1 MHLHQGDGIWS
12 DLLMQVRGEG
22 TPMRAVFAVAV
33 LWIQFAVVG
42 TAFSQSIT
50 DGVVESRTPIDGK
63 IHMVAGVGGSSLPL
77 PEGVKPD
84 LGDPFQALR
93 YHGES
98 FGIRFPERELVITR
112 TERCSL
118 GMIHHTFE
126 QVHLGVK
133 VFSGVIKVHLSP
145 DGTPRSINGDF
156 FRLPKKLSVTPS
168 VLLDEALIFAEAHL
182 DQRVLVQTAD
192 AELAIVNPGWWGD
205 PFLPAPVLAHHLVV
219 EGSEML
225 AEHVLIDAASDDLLD
240 HWPAVHSARFREIYD
255 GSGGGLPGSL
265 ARSEGSAAS
274 GDTDIDEAY
283 DTAGDF
289 YRLLFDGLGR
299 DSLDGSG
306 GTLTATVHW
315 NDPICP
321 NAIWNGN
328 QIALCNGLATDDV
341 IAHEFAHGLTQFTAN
356 LIYQNQP
363 GQLNE
368 SYSDIFGETVDLW
381 NGNTSA
387 VGTPGG
393 TPWPGGTTGGGQDTP
408 NSARTGCNDGSTRWR
423 MGEQTS
429 LNAIRDL
436 WFPECFNDPP
446 STTDP
451 LYNQNACGP
460 FDNGGVHIGSGV
472 FNHSYSMLVDG
483 KTYNG
488 QTVSPIG
495 LTKAAAVYFR
505 ALTVYMTSGTAFP
518 QAETFI
524 NQAATDLLNSS
535 PNDPRT
541 GSPGTLFTQSDADQV
556 AAAMIA
562 VGMSELVCG
571 QAPPGPPPANDDCS
585 GSVPVFVG
593 LNDIN
598 SNNATTGGPP
608 GDSGQ
613 CSGTFLGD
621 VGNDIWYSYVPP
633 EDGLL
638 SVSTCDIASW
648 DTDLLVYKGDCGS
661 LLQIA
666 CNGDT
671 GGCGNFT
678 SVINDIPV
686 SGGLTY
692 QIRVASWSDGTT
704 GSGQMDVAFVGG
716 GGGAVENCTNGVDDD
731 GDGLIDCEDP
741 DCAASPG
748 CVPPPPGDECVSA
761 EAALL
766 GENPF
771 NSTSATTGTDP
782 LPDPASCIEGLG
794 SMIGDIWFTYTAAQ
808 SGSLFVST
816 CQLGSFDTDL
826 VMYTGSC
833 SSLIQ
838 VACNGDV
845 NQLPSTV
852 CQQYWSEFTADV
864 NAGDVYWFR
873 IGAWGTPHPG
883 NGDPGPGALI
893 LDLTPSGPIENCSNG
908 TDDDADGLIDCED
921 PDCATDPACIPAAP
935 GDECASA
942 SVAVFGSNPVDTT
955 TATQSADLFDSN
967 TCPGTF
973 LGQMTS
979 DIWFS
984 YTPDESG
991 DYTIT
996 TCDSIN
1002 FDSDLVVYSGNCGS
1016 LIQVACNGDAA
1027 GCGGFTSLVEM
1038 TMTAGTDYFIRL
1050 GGWNDVAS
1058 GTGTLEIG
1066 ATTPPPPPENCS
1078 NGTDDDLDGLTD
1090 CEDPDCIGDPACVCE
1105 PISGLV
1111 CGQGAGT
1118 KVSLTWV
1125 NGETYSLISV
1135 YRDGVVIDSLL
1146 GTATGYV
1153 DSSTL
1158 PGNYSYAVVP
1168 FCDATQQAPGV
1179 ICAVNVELSGGFSL
1193 VAADVVG
1200 GYSGSGAEFETMI
1213 SATEFTDNPGFPTN
1227 TAGFSFG
1234 LGHDPD
1240 LFAAIGAAPAGA
1252 VAALDGGAGPQFFEA
1267 SSFPNG
1273 ITVGCVYSFSFAETI
1288 QMITETSLL
1297 TINYESLP
1305 GVFSSTT
1312 GTVTSALDFTET
1324 LGNPVVQSIISSDAG
1339 VAIGVIPTG
1348 AVVTLTPSGFI
1359 LTAVDQT
1366 VAFPPSTGVATVM
1379 ASFTLEEDATNAGY
1393 PNDTQGFSFGVSH
1406 DPSVLTVTGAVGGQV
1421 IDDLNNGTGADFL
1434 NVGLFADGFTCGCVY
1449 SFLGIQTIQFDSA
1462 IALAIASYDTVPGAL
1477 IGSTSDVTTTLSI
1490 SNRLG
1495 SPPVQIV
1502 VVVNSQALGATGVAG
1517 IITLTP
1523 VVGGFVR
1530 ADVNDDALINLADA
1544 ITVLDALFLGGVIN
1558 CMDAADTNDD
1568 ELANIADGVYLLA
1581 YLFSGGSAPPAP
1593 FGGGCGADPA
1603 GTALDCAEYLSC
1615 N

>member
-1 MHLHQGDGIWS
+1 
-12 DLLMQVRGEG
+12 
-22 TPMRAVFAVAV
+22 
-33 LWIQFAVVG
+33 
-42 TAFSQSIT
+42 
-50 DGVVESRTPIDGK
+50 
-63 IHMVAGVGGSSLPL
+63 
-77 PEGVKPD
+77 
-84 LGDPFQALR
+84 
-93 YHGES
+93 
-98 FGIRFPERELVITR
+98 
-112 TERCSL
+112 
-118 GMIHHTFE
+118 
-126 QVHLGVK
+126 
-133 VFSGVIKVHLSP
+133 
-145 DGTPRSINGDF
+145 
-156 FRLPKKLSVTPS
+156 
-168 VLLDEALIFAEAHL
+168 
-182 DQRVLVQTAD
+182 
-192 AELAIVNPGWWGD
+192 
-205 PFLPAPVLAHHLVV
+205 
-219 EGSEML
+219 
-225 AEHVLIDAASDDLLD
+225 
-240 HWPAVHSARFREIYD
+240 
-255 GSGGGLPGSL
+255 
-265 ARSEGSAAS
+265 
-274 GDTDIDEAY
+274 
-283 DTAGDF
+283 
-289 YRLLFDGLGR
+289 
-299 DSLDGSG
+299 
-306 GTLTATVHW
+306 
-315 NDPICP
+315 
-321 NAIWNGN
+321 
-328 QIALCNGLATDDV
+328 
-341 IAHEFAHGLTQFTAN
+341 
-356 LIYQNQP
+356 
-363 GQLNE
+363 
-368 SYSDIFGETVDLW
+368 
-381 NGNTSA
+381 
-387 VGTPGG
+387 
-393 TPWPGGTTGGGQDTP
+393 
-408 NSARTGCNDGSTRWR
+408 
-423 MGEQTS
+423 
-429 LNAIRDL
+429 
-436 WFPECFNDPP
+436 
-446 STTDP
+446 
-451 LYNQNACGP
+451 
-460 FDNGGVHIGSGV
+460 
-472 FNHSYSMLVDG
+472 MLVDG

-505 ALTVYMTSGTAFP
+505 ALTVYMTAGTAFP

-541 GSPGTLFTQSDADQV
+541 GSPGDVFTQSDADQV

-648 DTDLLVYKGDCGS
+648 DTDVLVYEGDCGS

-741 DCAASPG
+741 DCAA
-748 CVPPPPGDECVSA
+748 
-761 EAALL
+761 
-766 GENPF
+766 
-771 NSTSATTGTDP
+771 
-782 LPDPASCIEGLG
+782 
-794 SMIGDIWFTYTAAQ
+794 
-808 SGSLFVST
+808 
-816 CQLGSFDTDL
+816 
-826 VMYTGSC
+826 
-833 SSLIQ
+833 
-838 VACNGDV
+838 
-845 NQLPSTV
+845 
-852 CQQYWSEFTADV
+852 
-864 NAGDVYWFR
+864 
-873 IGAWGTPHPG
+873 
-883 NGDPGPGALI
+883 
-893 LDLTPSGPIENCSNG
+893 
-908 TDDDADGLIDCED
+908 
-921 PDCATDPACIPAAP
+921 DPACIPAAS
-935 GDECASA
+935 GDECGSA

-955 TATQSADLFDSN
+955 TATQSADPFDSN
-967 TCPGTF
+967 TCSGTF

-984 YTPDESG
+984 FIPVESG
-991 DYTIT
+991 DYTIS

-1016 LIQVACNGDAA
+1016 LTQVACNGDAA

-1038 TMTAGTDYFIRL
+1038 TMTAGTEYFIRL

-1118 KVSLTWV
+1118 EVILSWV
-1125 NGETYSLISV
+1125 NGEAYTLISV
-1135 YRDGVVIDSLL
+1135 YRDGVVIDSVP

-1153 DSSTL
+1153 DSSTI
-1158 PGNYSYAVVP
+1158 PGVYSYTVVA
-1168 FCDATQQAPGV
+1168 FCDATQQASGV
-1179 ICAVNVELSGGFSL
+1179 NCAVNVELSGGFSL

-1240 LFAAIGAAPAGA
+1240 LFAAIGAAPAGP

-1324 LGNPVVQSIISSDAG
+1324 LGNPVVQSIISTDAG

-1359 LTAVDQT
+1359 LSAVDQT

-1406 DPSVLTVTGAVGGQV
+1406 DPAVLTVTGGFGAQV

-1434 NVGLFADGFTCGCVY
+1434 DVGLFTDGFTCGCVY
-1449 SFLGIQTIQFDSA
+1449 SFLGIQTIQFASA
-1462 IALAIASYDTVPGAL
+1462 IELAIASYDTVPGAL

-1517 IITLTP
+1517 VITLTP

-1544 ITVLDALFLGGVIN
+1544 ITVLDALFLGVVIN

-1568 ELANIADGVYLLA
+1568 ELANIADGVFLLA

>member
-1 MHLHQGDGIWS
+1 
-12 DLLMQVRGEG
+12 
-22 TPMRAVFAVAV
+22 MRSVFAVAV

-63 IHMVAGVGGSSLPL
+63 IHMVAGVGGAALPL

-84 LGDPFQALR
+84 LGDPFQVLR
-93 YHGES
+93 YHGDS

-112 TERCSL
+112 TERCTL

-126 QVHLGVK
+126 QVYLGVK

-168 VLLDEALIFAEAHL
+168 VSLDEALVFAEAHL
-182 DQRVLVQTAD
+182 DQHVLVQTSD
-192 AELAIVNPGWWGD
+192 AELVIVNPGWWGD

-219 EGSEML
+219 EGSGML
-225 AEHVLIDAASDDLLD
+225 AEHVLIDAASGDLLD

-283 DTAGDF
+283 DTAGDL

-648 DTDLLVYKGDCGS
+648 DTDLLVYEGDCGS

-741 DCAASPG
+741 DCA
-748 CVPPPPGDECVSA
+748 
-761 EAALL
+761 
-766 GENPF
+766 
-771 NSTSATTGTDP
+771 
-782 LPDPASCIEGLG
+782 
-794 SMIGDIWFTYTAAQ
+794 
-808 SGSLFVST
+808 
-816 CQLGSFDTDL
+816 
-826 VMYTGSC
+826 
-833 SSLIQ
+833 
-838 VACNGDV
+838 
-845 NQLPSTV
+845 
-852 CQQYWSEFTADV
+852 
-864 NAGDVYWFR
+864 
-873 IGAWGTPHPG
+873 
-883 NGDPGPGALI
+883 
-893 LDLTPSGPIENCSNG
+893 
-908 TDDDADGLIDCED
+908 
-921 PDCATDPACIPAAP
+921 TDPACIPAAP

-955 TATQSADLFDSN
+955 TATQSADPFGSN
-967 TCPGTF
+967 TCPGTA

-984 YTPDESG
+984 FTPVESG
-991 DYTIT
+991 DYTIS

-1027 GCGGFTSLVEM
+1027 GCAGFTSLVEM
-1038 TMTAGTDYFIRL
+1038 TMTAGTEYFIRL

-1118 KVSLTWV
+1118 EVILSWV
-1125 NGETYSLISV
+1125 NGEAYTLISV
-1135 YRDGVVIDSLL
+1135 YRDGVVIDSVP

-1158 PGNYSYAVVP
+1158 PGVYSYTVVA
-1168 FCDATQQAPGV
+1168 FCDATQQASGV

-1240 LFAAIGAAPAGA
+1240 LFAAIGAAPAGP

-1267 SSFPNG
+1267 SSFPDG

-1312 GTVTSALDFTET
+1312 GTVTSALEFTET
-1324 LGNPVVQSIISSDAG
+1324 LGNPVVQLIISTDTG

-1379 ASFTLEEDATNAGY
+1379 ASFTLAEDATNAGY

-1406 DPSVLTVTGAVGGQV
+1406 DPSVLTVTGAAGAQV

-1462 IALAIASYDTVPGAL
+1462 IELAIASYDTVPGAL

-1490 SNRLG
+1490 SNGLG

-1544 ITVLDALFLGGVIN
+1544 ITVLDALFLGVVIN